1 MASIQK
7 RGKNMLSFILMKIPM
22 VRNDRNGNPTPQK
35 KKQQNEKQL
44 LKMKLTMALSSRPA
58 VPQSECSL

>member
-1 MASIQK
+1 
-7 RGKNMLSFILMKIPM
+7 MLLFILMKIPM

>member
-22 VRNDRNGNPTPQK
+22 VRNDRSGNPTPQK
-35 KKQQNEKQL
+35 KRQQNEKQL

-58 VPQSECSL
+58 APQSECSL